1 MNNKEN
7 YSRNVLSPVFST
19 KEQEELFSE
28 CARKSMDINA
38 RLTWDN
44 NDSMSSGK
52 TILSPVFRTK
62 EQEELFA
69 KCARES
75 MSLDA
80 MLTWDGKEEKVKVK
94 KLK

>member
-7 YSRNVLSPVFST
+7 YSRNV
-19 KEQEELFSE
+19 
-28 CARKSMDINA
+28 
-38 RLTWDN
+38 
-44 NDSMSSGK
+44 
-52 TILSPVFRTK
+52 LSPVFRTK

-80 MLTWDGKEEKVKVK
+80 MLTWDGMEEKVKVK